1 MVVSKSTLLT
11 GETSITFTDE
21 RITTDTMFSF
31 YTSIWGTSPT
41 EVSIST
47 GSVTLTF
54 DAQESDME
62 VGVRIDG

>member
-1 MVVSKSTLLT
+1 
-11 GETSITFTDE
+11 
-21 RITTDTMFSF
+21 MFSF
-31 YTSIWGTSPT
+31 YTSIWGVNPT
-41 EVSIST
+41 GVSVAT